1 MSLEL
6 DVRHLGGAHRAAAE
20 QGVRVAAHEVTRVQ
34 TWTRDIIR
42 DNMTLQTY
50 SNIFW
55 QGELL
60 PQPPDTECGGGGVVG
75 GVWLHHGD
83 PQLGAG
89 GGEVVRGG
97 GAHDAAPHHHHVVV
111 AAVLEVVQVSVGA
124 TGHTPHT
131 GPGVADVGEESCHVR
146 TPGRI
151 RREYPQ
157 VLLMT
162 SLFHYPF

>member
-1 MSLEL
+1 MKS
-6 DVRHLGGAHRAAAE
+6 RAYRP
-20 QGVRVAAHEVTRVQ
+20 GHVTRHIILVQ
-34 TWTRDIIR
+34 TWTRAIIR

-75 GVWLHHGD
+75 GVGLHHGD

-146 TPGRI
+146 TPGRKS
-151 RREYPQ
+151 REHPQ

-162 SLFHYPF
+162 SLFHHPFQLVLRAP

>member
-1 MSLEL
+1 MKS
-6 DVRHLGGAHRAAAE
+6 RAYRP
-20 QGVRVAAHEVTRVQ
+20 GHVTRHIILVQ

-75 GVWLHHGD
+75 GVGLHHGD

-146 TPGRI
+146 THGRKS
-151 RREYPQ
+151 REHPQ

-162 SLFHYPF
+162 SLFHYPLQLVLRAP

>member
-1 MSLEL
+1 MKS
-6 DVRHLGGAHRAAAE
+6 RAYRP
-20 QGVRVAAHEVTRVQ
+20 GHVTRDNILVQ

-75 GVWLHHGD
+75 GVGLHHGD
-83 PQLGAG
+83 PQLGAA
-89 GGEVVRGG
+89 GEVVRGG

-146 TPGRI
+146 TPGRKS
-151 RREYPQ
+151 REYPQ

-162 SLFHYPF
+162 SLFYHPF